1 MIRKILTSKEL
12 SFEINSDT
20 GELEIWSSAESF
32 IIPYEDAA
40 EMIIELRKQQL
51 EYLQG
56 KQGQEE
62 NLITKLLKS
71 IWR

>member
-32 IIPYEDAA
+32 IISYEDAT
-40 EMIIELRKQQL
+40 ELLIELRKQQL